1 MYLSPCFNYQ
11 PFIAVSLIQS
21 PTPLCSW
28 IILKQ
33 SPDILL
39 FIHKYFSIHF
49 QIHQTII
56 TPKKVTFF
64 FNFFKYHPVFKFLY
78 CLISNFNSMFELV
91 SLLV

>member
-1 MYLSPCFNYQ
+1 MIKEMDLSPCFNYQ

-64 FNFFKYHPVFKFLY
+64 F
-78 CLISNFNSMFELV
+78 ISLNIIQYSNSFIAL
-91 SLLV
+91 